1 MKGRSHSVAVVAKRW
16 YELQQ
21 MKQSG
26 KNIIDEKDL
35 GSCERWQMPIVQG
48 PLDGHSMDPGRL
60 KPMTAAGLQQLQQQ
74 AYDES
79 YARGHKEGLAQ
90 GLAEGRTRAQA
101 EASQKS
107 ALLNGL
113 LEMFAQPLQQLDE
126 EMEANLVELA
136 TLIARHLVRRELK
149 TDPGEVI
156 AVVREAMASL
166 PIASRNP
173 TLHINPEDEAL
184 IREALGLGEE
194 ERSWKLHADPLVTR
208 GGCLIETETSFI
220 DATVEARL
228 SAIIARMLGGE
239 RESDSDG

>member
-1 MKGRSHSVAVVAKRW
+1 
-16 YELQQ
+16 

-35 GSCERWQMPIVQG
+35 ENCERWQMPIVQG
-48 PLDGHSMDPGRL
+48 PLDGRSPDPGRL

-90 GLAEGRTRAQA
+90 GLAEGRAQAQA
-101 EASQKS
+101 EVGDKS

-113 LEMFAQPLQQLDE
+113 LELLAEPLQQLDD
-126 EMEANLVELA
+126 EMETSIVDLA

-149 TDPGEVI
+149 LDPGEVI
-156 AVVREAMASL
+156 AVVREAMANL
-166 PIASRNP
+166 PIASRHP
-173 TLHINPEDEAL
+173 TLHINPEDEPL
-184 IREALGLGEE
+184 IRDALGLGDEE
-194 ERSWKLHADPLVTR
+194 PSWKLHADPLVSR
-208 GGCLIETETSFI
+208 GGCLIETDTSFI

-228 SAIIARMLGGE
+228 SAIITRMLGGE
-239 RESDSDG
+239 RESDSNG